1 MVLNRPSW
9 AYRSNTMNRNHKF
22 TKRLKGKL
30 NKLVASN
37 IKVTSK
43 EVRSMFGLNTEQDI
57 FIFIPTEN
65 VGTILYLD
73 PREETLDRTFFDPD
87 DVHMDQ
93 LVLSIVLSVHAGDY
107 IFRKN
112 KDIVDFNK
120 EYSQLERIR
129 SKLITLRDDL
139 ITDIMKK

>member
-30 NKLVASN
+30 NKLVANN
-37 IKVTSK
+37 ITVTSK
-43 EVRSMFGLNTEQDI
+43 EVRSMFALNTEQDI
-57 FIFIPTEN
+57 FIFIPTED

-73 PREETLDRTFFDPD
+73 PREEKINRTFFDPD

>member
-1 MVLNRPSW
+1 
-9 AYRSNTMNRNHKF
+9 MNRNHKF

-30 NKLVASN
+30 NKLVANN
-37 IKVTSK
+37 ITVTSK
-43 EVRSMFGLNTEQDI
+43 EVRSMFALNTEQDI
-57 FIFIPTEN
+57 FIFIPTED

-73 PREETLDRTFFDPD
+73 PREEKLDRTFFDPD

>member
-1 MVLNRPSW
+1 
-9 AYRSNTMNRNHKF
+9 MNRNHKF

-30 NKLVASN
+30 NKLVANN
-37 IKVTSK
+37 ITVTSK
-43 EVRSMFGLNTEQDI
+43 EVRSMFALNTEQDI
-57 FIFIPTEN
+57 FIFIPTED

-73 PREETLDRTFFDPD
+73 PREEKINRTFFDPD

-129 SKLITLRDDL
+129 SKLITMRDDL